1 MLIAI
6 LKITLKYNLKLIK
19 RNKKIN
25 LLPLFSI
32 VAMFPEK
39 INKYAK
45 NIFNDH
51 WKDAILYLMEI
62 LMDKLLLIKVN
73 SLKQITIKKKNYEFK
88 IHLIVTIYKI
98 TTNIKVIFTKISV
111 DLYF

>member
-1 MLIAI
+1 
-6 LKITLKYNLKLIK
+6 
-19 RNKKIN
+19 
-25 LLPLFSI
+25 
-32 VAMFPEK
+32 
-39 INKYAK
+39 
-45 NIFNDH
+45 
-51 WKDAILYLMEI
+51 
-62 LMDKLLLIKVN
+62 MDKLLLIKVN